1 MNQNCMHHLHSQLVN
16 RKYPST
22 SVSKL
27 HPSGACCAEAV
38 KGFSTAGFNH
48 AVQKSYTF
56 PLSIKLTFS
65 TFYSLSLAMTQ
76 YGWAIYWYYIHESIY
91 SLKCRHY
98 LVPSKTLTME
108 LSRVSPTCTLPC
120 VVNPVSSF
128 ANNLQTFSLQSQR
141 SKKP

>member
-16 RKYPST
+16 RKYLST

-27 HPSGACCAEAV
+27 HPSGACCAEAM

-65 TFYSLSLAMTQ
+65 TFYSLSLAMTNMTGQ
-76 YGWAIYWYYIHESIY
+76 YIDIILFIIYESIY
-91 SLKCRHY
+91 S
-98 LVPSKTLTME
+98 M
-108 LSRVSPTCTLPC
+108 
-120 VVNPVSSF
+120 
-128 ANNLQTFSLQSQR
+128 Q
-141 SKKP
+141 KPEQ